1 MEGLT
6 NRTKMNLFELEYQIF
21 NKNEFKF
28 KLLMECLVIK
38 EKNVLTQANDTLTN
52 CKRKYTKAKPEK
64 IIFRETLKY
73 VARLSQL

>member
-1 MEGLT
+1 MEW
-6 NRTKMNLFELEYQIF
+6 
-21 NKNEFKF
+21 
-28 KLLMECLVIK
+28 LVIK
-38 EKNVLTQANDTLTN
+38 EKNVLTQANDTWTN